1 MLAEG
6 CIQLTLKFK
15 LNLVV
20 SFLLML
26 FMLGGLVFN
35 VYNARDNV
43 RAEVESTEKLTLY
56 LFDTAILNN
65 KQITNKNF
73 SQKPFKLQSLK
84 HMRHVKIEYFDVN
97 NKLTDSNRDEAGL
110 SVVEAPKWFEGI
122 ITFVSPKWTSTS
134 RQIEVDGVVLG
145 HIEITPDPRYE
156 YAEIWKQMKDAFILI
171 VIYFVL
177 VNLLIS
183 FVVNVALRPTT
194 IIHNALQS
202 LGEGDLKARLPEF
215 ETHELKNIGE
225 KFNEMAEKLEDS
237 IQQNHELS
245 RQLITL
251 QEAERKSIARDLH
264 DEFGQSLTAI
274 QADSQ
279 AALTVAR
286 KKCPEAVTSIEAI
299 SDISRHLMKVVSG
312 LLHRLRPQILD
323 ELGLEVAIED
333 LVNQWRIRFPRVQFD
348 LQMAENA
355 AKGLSEPFRIAIFR
369 MVQECLTNI
378 SRHSG
383 ANHVLIEVVAKRDAR
398 GNKKLQVSIQD
409 NGCGFDV
416 KKVSG
421 FGLAGMKERFE
432 GLHGEL
438 IIRSS
443 DKGTIVTALV
453 PLENKA

>member
-43 RAEVESTEKLTLY
+43 CAEVESTEKLTLY

-299 SDISRHLMKVVSG
+299 SDI
-312 LLHRLRPQILD
+312 
-323 ELGLEVAIED
+323 
-333 LVNQWRIRFPRVQFD
+333 
-348 LQMAENA
+348 
-355 AKGLSEPFRIAIFR
+355 
-369 MVQECLTNI
+369 
-378 SRHSG
+378 
-383 ANHVLIEVVAKRDAR
+383 
-398 GNKKLQVSIQD
+398 
-409 NGCGFDV
+409 
-416 KKVSG
+416 
-421 FGLAGMKERFE
+421 
-432 GLHGEL
+432 
-438 IIRSS
+438 
-443 DKGTIVTALV
+443 
-453 PLENKA
+453 